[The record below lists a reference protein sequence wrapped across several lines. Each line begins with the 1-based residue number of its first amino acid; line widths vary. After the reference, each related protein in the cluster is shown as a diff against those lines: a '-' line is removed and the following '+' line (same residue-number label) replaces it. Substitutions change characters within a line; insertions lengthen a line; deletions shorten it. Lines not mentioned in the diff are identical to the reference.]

1 MIDNQTDNQI
11 DNEDTDEPPGTG
23 RGLCKLRDI
32 RGFAMLPF
40 GLFNRYGG
48 LAARRAC
55 HGLILC
61 GRELEYKTMVES
73 I

>member
-1 MIDNQTDNQI
+1 MIDNQIDNQI

-32 RGFAMLPF
+32 RGVAMFPV

-55 HGLILC
+55 HGFVLC
-61 GRELEYKTMVES
+61 GWEFEHETMVES